1 MKPVAGTPMCEW
13 ELEPG
18 KSAPL
23 FLTGGGLAGRIDAAN
38 LILFGHMMIASP
50 AGGFS
55 AR

>member
-18 KSAPL
+18 KSPH
-23 FLTGGGLAGRIDAAN
+23 FFGGGLAGRIDAAN